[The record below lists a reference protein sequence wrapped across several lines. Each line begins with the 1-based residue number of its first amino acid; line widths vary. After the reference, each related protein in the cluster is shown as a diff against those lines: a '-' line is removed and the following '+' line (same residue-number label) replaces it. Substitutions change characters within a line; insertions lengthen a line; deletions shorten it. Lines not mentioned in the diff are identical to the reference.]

1 MTRYTAT
8 LVVQYEA
15 SDDDEA
21 SKRAHDMSL
30 GATNA
35 LVDGY
40 DEVGFVRN
48 VEYSRDPEDED
59 DEATLR

>member
-1 MTRYTAT
+1 
-8 LVVQYEA
+8 
-15 SDDDEA
+15 
-21 SKRAHDMSL
+21 MSL